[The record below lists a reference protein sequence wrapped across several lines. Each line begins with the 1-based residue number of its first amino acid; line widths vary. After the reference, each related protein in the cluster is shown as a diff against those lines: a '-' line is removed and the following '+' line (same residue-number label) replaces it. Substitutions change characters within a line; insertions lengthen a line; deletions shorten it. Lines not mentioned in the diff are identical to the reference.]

1 MVAIYPIV
9 EGHGEVRAVP
19 ILLRRIATEIFD
31 RHDVFVL
38 PAHRIKRGRMTAEAS
53 QDLIK
58 ATELGARKIAQT
70 GHDGAVLVIF
80 DADDDCPATI
90 GPLILGRIRRDDV
103 RTSVV
108 VANKEYESWFLAA
121 ATSLS
126 RQKNV
131 LDDAKSPPDPEAIRG
146 AKRYLANNILKKG
159 AVYSETVDQPA
170 FTATFGLG
178 EARTTRSFD
187 KLCREI
193 EKIVMV

>member
-19 ILLRRIATEIFD
+19 ILLRRIASEIFD
-31 RHDVFVL
+31 RHDVIIL
-38 PAHRIKRGRMTAEAS
+38 PAHRIKRGRMTAEDS

-58 ATELGARKIAQT
+58 AAELGARKIAQT
-70 GHDGAVLVIF
+70 GHGGSVLVVF
-80 DADDDCPATI
+80 DADDDCPAEI
-90 GPLILGRIRRDDV
+90 GPAILGRIHRSDV
-103 RTSVV
+103 QTSVV
-108 VANKEYESWFLAA
+108 VANREYESWFLAA

-131 LDDAKSPPDPEAIRG
+131 LDDAKPPNDPEAIRG
-146 AKRYLANNILKKG
+146 AKQYLARNILKRG

-178 EARTTRSFD
+178 EARSTQSFE

-193 EKIVMV
+193 EKILQS